1 MVKILLVEDNKSL
14 REIYGVRLLAE
25 GYDIVSA
32 GDGEE
37 ALAVAIKERPDL
49 ILSDVMMPKVSGF
62 DMLDILRSTT
72 KTKNIKIIIMTALSS
87 EEQRQRGESLG
98 ADLYLVKS
106 QVGIEDVVRA
116 VKEILSNTPV
126 TVAHDSQQSATRP
139 QPIFQPASVE
149 QSSARQQVQ
158 FGAQVEGQLNSD
170 NYLQSTPLP
179 QSMPKPIPA
188 KSINKLGSSLER
200 VIQPN
205 PEAFRDNFDA
215 ETAIADALKEPFA
228 ASTTVQPQPEPEIPQ
243 PQTVPAPGQQPYQ
256 PTRPT
261 PITPAER
268 PAAQPSVTQQTQPMQ
283 ATQNK
288 QMQRPPLVVPL
299 QQQPQSASQPVAQPQ
314 MTQPQVLQQPQQM
327 TQMPQPQQM
336 AQMPSQPVA
345 QQSQPTAMSNY
356 RPIDNAPA
364 QAPTQFPP
372 QSQPP
377 VL

>member
-1 MVKILLVEDNKSL
+1 MVKILLVEDDKSL

-72 KTKNIKIIIMTALSS
+72 ETKNIKVIIMTALSS

-116 VKEILSNTPV
+116 VKEILSNSPISV
-126 TVAHDSQQSATRP
+126 PHEAEQPIMVP
-139 QPIFQPASVE
+139 QPILQQTPAD
-149 QSSARQQVQ
+149 QSTARQQFQ
-158 FGAQVEGQLNSD
+158 FGPKTEE
-170 NYLQSTPLP
+170 QSNPDSYIQPTASAR
-179 QSMPKPIPA
+179 SMPKPIPA
-188 KSINKLGSSLER
+188 TSINKLSSSLER

-215 ETAIADALKEPFA
+215 ETAIANALKEPFV
-228 ASTTVQPQPEPEIPQ
+228 ASVTAQPQPEPEITQ
-243 PQTVPAPGQQPYQ
+243 PQTVSSPGQQPYQ
-256 PTRPT
+256 PSRPT

-268 PAAQPSVTQQTQPMQ
+268 PVAQPSVTQQTQPMQ

-288 QMQRPPLVVPL
+288 QMQRPPLVTPL
-299 QQQPQSASQPVAQPQ
+299 QQQPQSTTQPTAQPQ
-314 MTQPQVLQQPQQM
+314 TTQPQVLQQPQQM
-327 TQMPQPQQM
+327 
-336 AQMPSQPVA
+336 AQTPTQPVV
-345 QQSQPTAMSNY
+345 QQAQPTAMSNY

>member
-1 MVKILLVEDNKSL
+1 MVKILLVEDDKSL

-72 KTKNIKIIIMTALSS
+72 ETKNIKIIIMTALSS

-205 PEAFRDNFDA
+205 PEALRDNFDA
-215 ETAIADALKEPFA
+215 ESAIADALREPFS
-228 ASTTVQPQPEPEIPQ
+228 ASATVQPQPEPIETKS
-243 PQTVPAPGQQPYQ
+243 QTIHAPGQPPAQPIQPSTPQQPLAQ
-256 PTRPT
+256 PTM
-261 PITPAER
+261 
-268 PAAQPSVTQQTQPMQ
+268 AQQVQPQQV
-283 ATQNK
+283 
-288 QMQRPPLVVPL
+288 QRPPLVLPL
-299 QQQPQSASQPVAQPQ
+299 QQQQQQQTVQMPAPQTLPQPQ
-314 MTQPQVLQQPQQM
+314 MPTQPLVRPVMAQQPQQAQQPIAM
-327 TQMPQPQQM
+327 SSYRPADNVTTQAPTHF
-336 AQMPSQPVA
+336 PSQP
-345 QQSQPTAMSNY
+345 
-356 RPIDNAPA
+356 
-364 QAPTQFPP
+364 
-372 QSQPP
+372 QPP
-377 VL
+377 AL

>member
-1 MVKILLVEDNKSL
+1 MVKILLVEDDKSL

-72 KTKNIKIIIMTALSS
+72 ETKNIKIIIMTALSS

-205 PEAFRDNFDA
+205 PEALRDNFDA
-215 ETAIADALKEPFA
+215 ESAIADALREPFS
-228 ASTTVQPQPEPEIPQ
+228 ASATVQPQPEPIETKS
-243 PQTVPAPGQQPYQ
+243 QTIHAPGQQPYQ
-256 PTRPT
+256 P
-261 PITPAER
+261 
-268 PAAQPSVTQQTQPMQ
+268 AQPIQPSTPQQPLAQPIMAQ
-283 ATQNK
+283 QVQSQQVAQP
-288 QMQRPPLVVPL
+288 QQVQRPPLVLPL
-299 QQQPQSASQPVAQPQ
+299 QQQQQQTVQMPAPQTLPQPQ
-314 MTQPQVLQQPQQM
+314 MPAQPLARPVMAQQHQQAQQPI
-327 TQMPQPQQM
+327 
-336 AQMPSQPVA
+336 
-345 QQSQPTAMSNY
+345 AMSSY
-356 RPIDNAPA
+356 RPADNVTT

-372 QSQPP
+372 QPQPP